1 LHCPEERAVT
11 TWRSRIVETGTA
23 DPKTLVANPKNWRKH
38 PKHQADAL
46 SGVLGEIGW
55 LQDVIVNRTTGR
67 LVDGHLRV
75 ELAIR
80 EKQAEVPVT
89 YVDLTEA
96 EEALALA
103 TFDPISA
110 MATADAET
118 LRTLLDDVSTGD
130 TALQQMIA
138 DLAEREGLISPDV
151 EFPEYDESV
160 ADSVKYC
167 ECPECGHRW
176 PQ

>member
-1 LHCPEERAVT
+1 VT

-23 DPKTLVANPKNWRKH
+23 DPRSLIANPQNWRKH
-38 PKHQADAL
+38 PKSQADAI
-46 SGVLGEIGW
+46 SGVLDEVGW
-55 LQDVIVNRTTGR
+55 VQDVIVNRTTGR

-75 ELAIR
+75 EVAIQT
-80 EKQAEVPVT
+80 KQETIPVT
-89 YVDLTEA
+89 YVDLSEA
-96 EEALALA
+96 EEALILA

-110 MATADAET
+110 MATADAEI
-118 LRTLLDDVSTGD
+118 LRDLLDHVSTGE
-130 TALQQMIA
+130 AAVQQMIA
-138 DLAEREGLISPDV
+138 DLAERENIVAPDV
-151 EFPEYDESV
+151 EFPEYDESI